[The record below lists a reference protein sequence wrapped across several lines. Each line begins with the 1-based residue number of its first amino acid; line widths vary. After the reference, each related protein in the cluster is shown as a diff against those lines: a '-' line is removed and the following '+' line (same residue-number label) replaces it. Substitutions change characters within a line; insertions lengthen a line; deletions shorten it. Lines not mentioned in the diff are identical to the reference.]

1 MLLSRGLHP
10 EDELSGSEERGT
22 VLLAVRQ
29 VGRDSLPGDIP
40 AGQPGILTVTHVGMA
55 RHAGSV
61 WPTAGYGGGQPASA
75 GIPGACALGVRCPSS
90 WPFQ

>member
-40 AGQPGILTVTHVGMA
+40 AGQPGILTVTHVHVYII
-55 RHAGSV
+55 R
-61 WPTAGYGGGQPASA
+61 TAFLKMMITLNATSYFYDIS
-75 GIPGACALGVRCPSS
+75 
-90 WPFQ
+90 F